1 MSSLFTS
8 IVSYLSKAC
17 GLESVDSFPAGHAFA
32 QTHWN
37 PAYFDIPWGMAPEQI
52 ERSLC
57 TAIGNTPSIFV
68 HIINPTPRMQR
79 ALLAVLAESVRRND
93 RRAGELAEMLIAAY
107 ASPYVQDAVP
117 GLRSVISQSLHEDAA
132 ERIRQVLIFLSDMQA
147 PFDVIEAMR

>member
-17 GLESVDSFPAGHAFA
+17 GLESVDSFPAGHPYAR
-32 QTHWN
+32 THWN

-57 TAIGNTPSIFV
+57 TAISNTPSIFM
-68 HIINPTPRMQR
+68 HIANPTPRMQR
-79 ALLAVLAESVRRND
+79 ALMAVLAESVRRND

-107 ASPYVQDAVP
+107 ASPHVQDAVP
-117 GLRSVISQSLHEDAA
+117 GLRSVISQSVHDDAA
-132 ERIRQVLIFLSDMQA
+132 ERVRQVLMFLSNMQA
-147 PFDVIEAMR
+147 PFDVIEAVR